1 MVQPLPAEASAP
13 AAHEHLAAS
22 AFGSQP
28 WATGKSCLRNLRAV
42 ACIDSHI
49 FRGEIAGPYAGDSAA
64 GVQIHDNWYIFR
76 QHFAMSDAFVEGT
89 FATSAADTDA
99 R

>member
-22 AFGSQP
+22 ASGSQP
-28 WATGKSCLRNLRAV
+28 PATVKSCLRNLRAV
-42 ACIDSHI
+42 AGVDTHI
-49 FRGEIAGPYAGDSAA
+49 FRGEIAGPYAGDSGA

-76 QHFAMSDAFVEGT
+76 QHFATSDAFVEGI
-89 FATSAADTDA
+89 FATSPANADA